1 MGVKRNM
8 TLIWGAYTSSA
19 SDCCA
24 VRVSCFGEM
33 KRTFR
38 LAEGFHAF
46 GEACD
51 GHWNHAVAAEN
62 LLDHVNRLGVG
73 PVCL

>member
-1 MGVKRNM
+1 
-8 TLIWGAYTSSA
+8 
-19 SDCCA
+19 
-24 VRVSCFGEM
+24 M

-46 GEACD
+46 REACD

-62 LLDHVNRLGVG
+62 LLDHVNGLGVG
-73 PVCL
+73 PVCLRQWINPNMVGPLVAHAR